1 MAIDYSIT
9 AKEIVKELGG
19 DENIVNVTH
28 CATRLRFI
36 LKDESVVDGAKVAK
50 IPGVI
55 TTVQAGGQY
64 QIVIG
69 NHVSDA
75 YAFVMKLVHVESGE
89 IQDTGKKAGVVS
101 RIIDVISSIF
111 APFLYTLAACGILQG
126 ILGVLVALNWIDTT
140 GGTYQIL
147 NFVSWTAF
155 TFLPVLIAV
164 TASKK
169 FNVNVFIAVVI
180 ACALVSPDYI
190 AMVNAGDP
198 VKFLGIPVQ
207 LLSYTSSVI
216 PIILAIWIASYVQKF
231 FDKVEKA

>member
-89 IQDTGKKAGVVS
+89 IQNAGKKAGVVS

-126 ILGVLVALNWIDTT
+126 ILSVLVALNWIDTT
-140 GGTYQIL
+140 GGT
-147 NFVSWTAF
+147 
-155 TFLPVLIAV
+155 
-164 TASKK
+164 
-169 FNVNVFIAVVI
+169 
-180 ACALVSPDYI
+180 
-190 AMVNAGDP
+190 
-198 VKFLGIPVQ
+198 
-207 LLSYTSSVI
+207 
-216 PIILAIWIASYVQKF
+216 
-231 FDKVEKA
+231 

>member
-169 FNVNVFIAVVI
+169 FNCMCTCVTGLYCNGK
-180 ACALVSPDYI
+180 CR
-190 AMVNAGDP
+190 G
-198 VKFLGIPVQ
+198 
-207 LLSYTSSVI
+207 SS
-216 PIILAIWIASYVQKF
+216 
-231 FDKVEKA
+231 

>member
-75 YAFVMKLVHVESGE
+75 YAFVMKLVHVESAE
-89 IQDTGKKAGVVS
+89 IQNAGKKAGVVS
-101 RIIDVISSIF
+101 RIIDVISSILPHF
-111 APFLYTLAACGILQG
+111 YIHWRHVVSCRGFLVY
-126 ILGVLVALNWIDTT
+126 
-140 GGTYQIL
+140 
-147 NFVSWTAF
+147 
-155 TFLPVLIAV
+155 
-164 TASKK
+164 
-169 FNVNVFIAVVI
+169 
-180 ACALVSPDYI
+180 
-190 AMVNAGDP
+190 
-198 VKFLGIPVQ
+198 
-207 LLSYTSSVI
+207 
-216 PIILAIWIASYVQKF
+216 
-231 FDKVEKA
+231 

>member
-50 IPGVI
+50 ISGVI

-89 IQDTGKKAGVVS
+89 IQNAGKKAGVVS

-111 APFLYTLAACGILQG
+111 APFLYTLAACGIL
-126 ILGVLVALNWIDTT
+126 
-140 GGTYQIL
+140 
-147 NFVSWTAF
+147 
-155 TFLPVLIAV
+155 
-164 TASKK
+164 
-169 FNVNVFIAVVI
+169 
-180 ACALVSPDYI
+180 
-190 AMVNAGDP
+190 
-198 VKFLGIPVQ
+198 
-207 LLSYTSSVI
+207 
-216 PIILAIWIASYVQKF
+216 
-231 FDKVEKA
+231 

>member
-1 MAIDYSIT
+1 M
-9 AKEIVKELGG
+9 
-19 DENIVNVTH
+19 
-28 CATRLRFI
+28 
-36 LKDESVVDGAKVAK
+36 
-50 IPGVI
+50 
-55 TTVQAGGQY
+55 
-64 QIVIG
+64 
-69 NHVSDA
+69 
-75 YAFVMKLVHVESGE
+75 
-89 IQDTGKKAGVVS
+89 
-101 RIIDVISSIF
+101 
-111 APFLYTLAACGILQG
+111 QG

-231 FDKVEKA
+231 FDKVLPIVVRNLFTPMFTIAIMVPLTLLVFGPVGNTIGGAIGDIYNTLYA

>member
-89 IQDTGKKAGVVS
+89 IQNAGKKAGVVS

-111 APFLYTLAACGILQG
+111 APFLYTLAACG
-126 ILGVLVALNWIDTT
+126 N
-140 GGTYQIL
+140 
-147 NFVSWTAF
+147 N
-155 TFLPVLIAV
+155 
-164 TASKK
+164 
-169 FNVNVFIAVVI
+169 
-180 ACALVSPDYI
+180 
-190 AMVNAGDP
+190 
-198 VKFLGIPVQ
+198 
-207 LLSYTSSVI
+207 LSI
-216 PIILAIWIASYVQKF
+216 
-231 FDKVEKA
+231 KAKAYCY

>member
-126 ILGVLVALNWIDTT
+126 ILGVLLFIRQKMSDIVCCFVHFYIVSADCMDRIALDEIGENRRT
-140 GGTYQIL
+140 GD
-147 NFVSWTAF
+147 
-155 TFLPVLIAV
+155 LIR
-164 TASKK
+164 T
-169 FNVNVFIAVVI
+169 
-180 ACALVSPDYI
+180 
-190 AMVNAGDP
+190 
-198 VKFLGIPVQ
+198 
-207 LLSYTSSVI
+207 
-216 PIILAIWIASYVQKF
+216 
-231 FDKVEKA
+231 